1 MLIKYHGKIFN
12 IVDTLEKGEIELDKL
27 TSEENIEDTIQIPS
41 ERLEDTKHIS
51 LEEINK
57 QSEDIKDVQ

>member
-1 MLIKYHGKIFN
+1 MLIKYHGKICN

-51 LEEINK
+51 LEEINNK
-57 QSEDIKDVQ
+57 SEDIKDVQ

>member
-1 MLIKYHGKIFN
+1 MLIKYHGKICN

-41 ERLEDTKHIS
+41 ERLEDAKHIS